1 MAIDVSFC
9 ETAESR
15 LLFCRKIN
23 PQLTK
28 YTMSKSIIIK
38 FPVYSFRKQPTPA
51 DEKGKG
57 KYHLVVNVADVPPE
71 LNEWRALNIRDPK
84 EQIRV
89 PKEIRDSLRDKPSE
103 FYFKNRG
110 LLVIADEV
118 TFDNKTNMA
127 ELRFSDQF
135 MNGLADGGHTYRVI
149 QNHVE
154 GLSEDERK
162 EIEAFVSMECLEGF
176 KTREEVVPVI
186 EARNNS
192 TPVQEQSTLEL
203 LGSFDKIKEILKN
216 KPYAPRIF
224 YKQYEE
230 ALGDT
235 PKDIDIKEILSYL
248 ICFDTE
254 GFDDKVHPI
263 KAYSSR
269 TAVVDHF
276 KENRDRLEKYIPLLP
291 EILELRDT
299 IYLRLPQVYNKSKK
313 GADGGKGG
321 KFGKLKGVDK
331 VERGPN
337 EELIFMGEQS
347 EFRIPSGFI
356 YPILASFRNLVQV
369 ETKKCSWKGD
379 PFKLFNDLE
388 EDLVTIVGEQALSL
402 KNPNALGKD
411 AATWRLCYAIVENT
425 VLRRHL

>member
-1 MAIDVSFC
+1 
-9 ETAESR
+9 
-15 LLFCRKIN
+15 
-23 PQLTK
+23 
-28 YTMSKSIIIK
+28 MSKSTVIK

-51 DEKGKG
+51 DQQGKG
-57 KYHLVVNVADVPPE
+57 KYYLVVSVVDVPQE

-84 EQIRV
+84 EEIRV
-89 PKEIRDSLRDKPSE
+89 PKEIRDSLRDKPSD

-110 LLVIADEV
+110 LLVLADEV
-118 TFDNKTNMA
+118 IFDNKTNMV
-127 ELRFSDQF
+127 ELRFSDPA
-135 MNGLADGGHTYRVI
+135 MNGLVDGGHSYRVI
-149 QNHVE
+149 RNHVE

-162 EIEAFVSMECLEGF
+162 EVEAFVSMECLEGF
-176 KTREEVVPVI
+176 KTREEVVPII

-203 LGSFDKIKEILKN
+203 LGSFDKIKEVLKE
-216 KPYAPRIF
+216 KLYAPRIF

-235 PKDIDIKEILSYL
+235 PKDLDIKEILSYL
-248 ICFDTE
+248 ICFDVE
-254 GFDDKVHPI
+254 GFDEKTHPI

-269 TAVVDHF
+269 AAVVDYF
-276 KENRDRLEKYIPLLP
+276 KENKDRLEKYIPLLP
-291 EILELRDT
+291 EILELRDR
-299 IYLRLPQVYNKSKK
+299 IYLRLPAVYNKSKK
-313 GADGGKGG
+313 GEDGEKGG

-331 VERGPN
+331 VVRGPK
-337 EELIFMGEQS
+337 EELVFVSEES

-356 YPILASFRNLVQV
+356 YPILASFRNLVRV
-369 ETKKCSWKGD
+369 EHGKCSWKGELSKV
-379 PFKLFNDLE
+379 FADLE

-411 AATWRLCYAIVENT
+411 AATWRLCYAIVENM

>member
-9 ETAESR
+9 KTAEPR
-15 LLFCRKIN
+15 LFICRTN
-23 PQLTK
+23 YPLLTRAN
-28 YTMSKSIIIK
+28 MSKSTVIK
-38 FPVYSFRKQPTPA
+38 FLAYSFRKQPTPA

-84 EQIRV
+84 EEIRV
-89 PKEIRDSLRDKPSE
+89 PKEIRDSLRDKPSD

-110 LLVIADEV
+110 LLVLVDEV

-127 ELRFSDQF
+127 ELRFSDPS

-149 QNHVE
+149 RNHVD
-154 GLSEDERK
+154 GLPEAERK

-176 KTREEVVPVI
+176 KTREEIVPII

-192 TPVQEQSTLEL
+192 TPVLEQSTLEL
-203 LGSFDKIKEILKN
+203 LGSFDKIKEVLKG

-230 ALGDT
+230 AVGNT
-235 PKDIDIKEILSYL
+235 PKDIDVKEILSYL
-248 ICFDTE
+248 ICFDSE
-254 GFDDKVHPI
+254 GFDEKSHPI

-269 TAVVDHF
+269 AAVVDYF
-276 KENRDRLEKYIPLLP
+276 KENKDRLEKYIPLLP
-291 EILELRDT
+291 EILELHDR
-299 IYLRLPQVYNKSKK
+299 IYLRLPKVYNKNKK
-313 GADGGKGG
+313 GEDGEKGG

-331 VERGPN
+331 VERGPK
-337 EELIFMGEQS
+337 EELVFTGDES

-356 YPILASFRNLVQV
+356 YPILASFRNLVRA
-369 ETKKCSWKGD
+369 ESTKCSWKD
-379 PFKLFNDLE
+379 NPFKLFGDLE
-388 EDLVTIVGEQALSL
+388 GDLVTVVGEQALVL

>member
-1 MAIDVSFC
+1 
-9 ETAESR
+9 
-15 LLFCRKIN
+15 
-23 PQLTK
+23 
-28 YTMSKSIIIK
+28 MSKSVVIR
-38 FPVYSFRKQPTPA
+38 FPVYSFRKQPTPT

-57 KYHLVVNVADVPPE
+57 KYHLVVNVADVPAE

-89 PKEIRDSLRDKPSE
+89 PKEIRDSLRDKPTE

-110 LLVIADEV
+110 LLILADEV
-118 TFDNKTNMA
+118 IFDNKTNMV
-127 ELRFSDQF
+127 ELRFSDPA

-149 QNHVE
+149 RNHIE

-176 KTREEVVPVI
+176 KTREEAVPII

-203 LGSFDKIKEILKN
+203 LGSFDKIKEVLKS
-216 KPYAPRIF
+216 KSYASRIF

-235 PKDIDIKEILSYL
+235 PKDIDVKEVLSYL
-248 ICFDTE
+248 YCFDTE
-254 GFDDKVHPI
+254 GFDEKTHPI
-263 KAYSSR
+263 RAYSSR
-269 TAVVDHF
+269 AAVVDYF
-276 KENRDRLEKYIPLLP
+276 KENKDRLEKYIPLLP
-291 EILELRDT
+291 EILELRDH
-299 IYLRLPQVYNKSKK
+299 IYLRLPVVYNKSKK
-313 GADGGKGG
+313 GEDGEIGGG

-331 VERGPN
+331 VERGPG
-337 EELIFMGEQS
+337 EELVFIGGKS
-347 EFRIPSGFI
+347 DFRIPSGFI
-356 YPILASFRNLVQV
+356 YPILASLRNLVRV
-369 ETKKCSWKGD
+369 EQGKCSWKDD
-379 PFKLFNDLE
+379 PFKIFSELE
-388 EDLVTIVGEQALSL
+388 EDLITVVGEQALSL

-411 AATWRLCYAIVENT
+411 TATWRLCYAIVENT

>member
-1 MAIDVSFC
+1 
-9 ETAESR
+9 
-15 LLFCRKIN
+15 
-23 PQLTK
+23 
-28 YTMSKSIIIK
+28 MSQSVVIK

-57 KYHLVVNVADVPPE
+57 KYHIVINVADVPAE

-110 LLVIADEV
+110 LLVIADEII
-118 TFDNKTNMA
+118 FDNKSNMV
-127 ELRFSDQF
+127 ELRFSDPL

-149 QNHVE
+149 RNHIE
-154 GLSEDERK
+154 DLPEDERK
-162 EIEAFVSMECLEGF
+162 EIEAYVSMECLEGF
-176 KTREEVVPVI
+176 KTREEVVPII

-192 TPVQEQSTLEL
+192 TPIQEQSTLEL
-203 LGSFDKIKEILKN
+203 LGSFAKIKDVLKG
-216 KPYAPRIF
+216 KSYAPRVF

-230 ALGDT
+230 SLGDT
-235 PKDIDIKEILSYL
+235 PKDIDVKEILSYL

-254 GFDDKVHPI
+254 GFDEKTHPI

-269 TAVVDHF
+269 AAVVDYF
-276 KENRDRLEKYIPLLP
+276 KENKDRLEKYIPLLP
-291 EILELRDT
+291 EILVLRDR
-299 IYLRLPQVYNKSKK
+299 IYLRLPKVYNKNKK
-313 GADGGKGG
+313 GEDGEKGG

-331 VERGPN
+331 VERGPK
-337 EELIFMGEQS
+337 EELIFVGEES
-347 EFRIPSGFI
+347 DFRIPSGFI
-356 YPILASFRNLVQV
+356 YPILASFRNLISV
-369 ETKKCSWKGD
+369 EQGKCTWKDD
-379 PFKLFNDLE
+379 PFKLLDDLE
-388 EDLVTIVGEQALSL
+388 EDLITVVGEQALSL

-411 AATWRLCYAIVENT
+411 AATWRLCYAIVENV